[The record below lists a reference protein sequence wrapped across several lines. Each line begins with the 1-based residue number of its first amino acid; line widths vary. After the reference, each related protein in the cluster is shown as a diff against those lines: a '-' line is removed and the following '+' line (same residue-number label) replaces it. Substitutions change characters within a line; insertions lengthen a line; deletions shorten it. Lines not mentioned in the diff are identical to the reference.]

1 MLIIHKAGGGQGL
14 IIECWELTMDIA
26 EGRPRGSV
34 RLLLYMQDLKTHHPR
49 CASVISFARGITGAG
64 YCIGRERMLVTLVQM
79 RDGTRRLVRSGV
91 RLISL
96 VGSSSTGGI
105 SSQLF
110 DGSSRAF
117 MKEGTHVSQNSKGA
131 RGRAWALR

>member
-14 IIECWELTMDIA
+14 MIERWELTMDIA
-26 EGRPRGSV
+26 ERGSV

-64 YCIGRERMLVTLVQM
+64 YGIRRKRMLVTLVQK
-79 RDGTRRLVRSGV
+79 RDRTRRRVHSGV

-96 VGSSSTGGI
+96 VGSSSTGRYQFLVVRWFIESIHGGGNARF
-105 SSQLF
+105 S
-110 DGSSRAF
+110 
-117 MKEGTHVSQNSKGA
+117 NSKGA
-131 RGRAWALR
+131 RGRASALR